1 MKRIATAFAI
11 AAMMASPV
19 LASETDLEQR
29 IADLE
34 KRVEVLEQM
43 AGITATEEFFSGFEV
58 DAEVSEDSYTADG
71 FTYTYVNTEA
81 KNIGGSDY
89 AIVYFNFTNN
99 SGNAS
104 SALNALGVIAFQNGV
119 STNMYVL
126 TDDSIPELQALT
138 SQIQDGITL
147 PVAYAFA
154 ITDKSDI
161 TIEIH
166 PRMTTNETPVWEKT
180 VSLQ

>member
-1 MKRIATAFAI
+1 MKRIATALAI

-19 LASETDLEQR
+19 LAGEADLEQR

-81 KNIGGSDY
+81 KNIGDSDY
-89 AIVYFNFTNN
+89 AIVYFDFTNN

-104 SALNALGVIAFQNGV
+104 SA
-119 STNMYVL
+119 
-126 TDDSIPELQALT
+126 
-138 SQIQDGITL
+138 
-147 PVAYAFA
+147 
-154 ITDKSDI
+154 
-161 TIEIH
+161 
-166 PRMTTNETPVWEKT
+166 
-180 VSLQ
+180 